1 MDRGVCRQ
9 YSWYLK
15 KNKMSLFHLPVWFI
29 SLFRR
34 KASGNS
40 RFSFGQDPD
49 RDWKVLL
56 ASFFVIA
63 LVAVGMS
70 IFVYTKVDQG
80 EIFLVDKKEVTQP
93 KVLDRFQLEK
103 TVSFFESR
111 NEDFLSLK
119 RQPLQTLD
127 PFIPVVKPKK

>member
-1 MDRGVCRQ
+1 M
-9 YSWYLK
+9 
-15 KNKMSLFHLPVWFI
+15 
-29 SLFRR
+29 
-34 KASGNS
+34 
-40 RFSFGQDPD
+40 
-49 RDWKVLL
+49 LL
-56 ASFFVIA
+56 VSFFAIA

-111 NEDFLSLK
+111 NEDFISLK

-127 PFIPVVKPKK
+127 PFIPTVKPKK